1 MIHTAID
8 YLKSI
13 GEPQQR
19 AEDQRN
25 LGENLLRKIKAWP
38 PFSPSQFEI
47 WDRTT
52 IEMAL
57 IYFTGCCQQLS
68 IVRQVMNTISF

>member
-1 MIHTAID
+1 MEGSIVYGGHQMIHTAID

-25 LGENLLRKIKAWP
+25 LGENLLRKIKD
-38 PFSPSQFEI
+38 SSLSQFEI

-57 IYFTGCCQQLS
+57 IYFTGC
-68 IVRQVMNTISF
+68 RQVSILV

>member
-25 LGENLLRKIKAWP
+25 LGENLLRKIKARGD
-38 PFSPSQFEI
+38 EI
-47 WDRTT
+47 WWGPA
-52 IEMAL
+52 IERDFDL
-57 IYFTGCCQQLS
+57 SRILFHSFTP
-68 IVRQVMNTISF
+68 R

>member
-1 MIHTAID
+1 MEGSIVYGGHQMIHTAID

-25 LGENLLRKIKAWP
+25 LGENLLRKIKEH
-38 PFSPSQFEI
+38 FSSENEI
-47 WDRTT
+47 WLSA
-52 IEMAL
+52 IESFDL
-57 IYFTGCCQQLS
+57 SRIYFTQLAHS
-68 IVRQVMNTISF
+68 PR